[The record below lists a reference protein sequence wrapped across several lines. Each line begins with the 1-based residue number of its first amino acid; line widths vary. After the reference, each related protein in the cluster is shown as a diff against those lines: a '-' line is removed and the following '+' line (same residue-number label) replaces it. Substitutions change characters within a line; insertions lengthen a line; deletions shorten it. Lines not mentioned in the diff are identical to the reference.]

1 MANKVSAPVDSEQ
14 NARTVREDTAELAN
28 YLLSDGSSQRH
39 RAVLQR
45 SRSSVHDIF
54 PAAEPSDGGSIDGN
68 QRSETIPEV
77 SEPVTPE
84 DQGMESEANSDAA
97 GPSVLANLLK
107 RLSPPEDEAEPG
119 SKQPEARRQSNK
131 PDTPKP
137 NDSTPELRSATN
149 AEATER
155 TPLLG
160 RTSVSSCSTDDLPD
174 LESQSYKPGNQWL
187 NKLKERG
194 QDVESAVSHGFAVAV
209 NPKRWNGNAILHN
222 VVLDPAS
229 CLPAVAVGLLLNIL
243 DALSYGMY
251 QPQPHQRRR
260 HTTDT
265 HLGMILFPLGTP
277 LFSHLGSAG
286 ISIYYVSTII
296 SQLVFSTGSIFK
308 GAVGSELVSTTSTH
322 SQFGPNSRCRS
333 RSYPSFIIWLRRSWT
348 L

>member
-54 PAAEPSDGGSIDGN
+54 PATDPSDGGSIDGN
-68 QRSETIPEV
+68 QRSETIPEL
-77 SEPVTPE
+77 SEPVTPD

-107 RLSPPEDEAEPG
+107 RSSPPEDEVEAG
-119 SKQPEARRQSNK
+119 SEQPEARRLSNK
-131 PDTPKP
+131 PDASKPK
-137 NDSTPELRSATN
+137 DSKPDLRSATN

-160 RTSVSSCSTDDLPD
+160 QPSVSSTSTDDLPD
-174 LESQSYKPGNQWL
+174 LESQSYKPGKQWL

-209 NPKRWNGNAILHN
+209 NPKRWSGNAILHN

-251 QPQPHQRRR
+251 RRR
-260 HTTDT
+260 HNETKY
-265 HLGMILFPLGTP
+265 
-277 LFSHLGSAG
+277 S
-286 ISIYYVSTII
+286 
-296 SQLVFSTGSIFK
+296 
-308 GAVGSELVSTTSTH
+308 
-322 SQFGPNSRCRS
+322 
-333 RSYPSFIIWLRRSWT
+333 
-348 L
+348 